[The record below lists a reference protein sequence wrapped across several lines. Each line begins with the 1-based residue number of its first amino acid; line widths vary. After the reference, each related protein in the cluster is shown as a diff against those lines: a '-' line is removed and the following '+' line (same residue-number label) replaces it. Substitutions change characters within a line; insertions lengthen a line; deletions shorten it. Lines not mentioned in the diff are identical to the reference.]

1 MKTVLSFLADYFC
14 PGSLLGN
21 FTVELSTF
29 FIHSRNT
36 HQVLPIELGTWNEGG
51 GGGRPHWTACDV
63 NEAPGRATSLLCL
76 EGCRHKHEPSILG
89 PLQVN
94 GAPRTLWLKSFESC
108 LEMDVSSRATIIFPD
123 RKLIMFLKAV

>member
-1 MKTVLSFLADYFC
+1 MESPELKSEERLQRVQR
-14 PGSLLGN
+14 GEMGN
-21 FTVELSTF
+21 S
-29 FIHSRNT
+29 
-36 HQVLPIELGTWNEGG
+36 EGG

-94 GAPRTLWLKSFESC
+94 GAPRTLWLKSFKSC